1 MTRINVWDDWCREW
15 GQTAR
20 YYQRLA
26 QTADEAGQK
35 VTAGQ
40 AWRQLRIEPAYERVA
55 TAVADFLAGRDD
67 VDPGRIGG
75 FGVSL
80 GGYYVARAAAYEPRI
95 KAAVALAGPYQW
107 ALDWDILPPRTRA
120 TFQRR
125 SGAADA
131 AQAREKI
138 AALTLEHAAARIA
151 SPLLVAAGG
160 RDRLVPTYHA
170 ERLAREAP
178 GAELMLDPDGTH
190 GLTNHAF
197 ESRSKMADWLA
208 AHL

>member
-1 MTRINVWDDWCREW
+1 MV
-15 GQTAR
+15 
-20 YYQRLA
+20 LA
-26 QTADEAGQK
+26 T
-35 VTAGQ
+35 VHHLGQ
-40 AWRQLRIEPAYERVA
+40 AIGFLVLFMALWLLADWWLGRRGV
-55 TAVADFLAGRDD
+55 VADYLEGQDSI
-67 VDPGRIGG
+67 DPDRIGA

-80 GGYYVARAAAYEPRI
+80 GGYYAARSAAFEPRVR
-95 KAAVALAGPYQW
+95 AAVALAGPYCW
-107 ALDWDILPPRTRA
+107 ALDWDILPPQTRA

-125 SGAADA
+125 SGAATEA
-131 AQAREKI
+131 EARERM
-138 AALTLEHAAARIA
+138 AALTLEHAAFRIT

-160 RDRLVPTYHA
+160 RDRLVPPYQA
-170 ERLAREAP
+170 ERLSREAP